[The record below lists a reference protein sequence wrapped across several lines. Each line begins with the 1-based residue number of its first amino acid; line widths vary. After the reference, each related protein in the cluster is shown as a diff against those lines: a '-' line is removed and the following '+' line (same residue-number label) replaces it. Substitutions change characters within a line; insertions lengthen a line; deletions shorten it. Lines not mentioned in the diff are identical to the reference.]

1 MNFIDVILIIVLAL
15 LTFGALALIVLAL
28 KDEEPGVAGV
38 MVLTYLVIVAFI
50 CFAAWFTIDKKSG
63 STQGEIT
70 SVDKNFF
77 GTTAV
82 YIKVTETNEELY
94 CIEDEDLAEIASNNI
109 GNKVKVSYGT
119 RVGFYST
126 GACNEAPI
134 SNIEILENY

>member
-28 KDEEPGVAGV
+28 RDDEPGFAGG
-38 MVLTYLVIVAFI
+38 MFLTYLVIVAFT

-82 YIKVTETNEELY
+82 YIKVTETKEEIY
-94 CIEDEDLAEIASNNI
+94 CVEDENIAEIASNNI

-134 SNIEILENY
+134 SKIEILEN

>member
-134 SNIEILENY
+134 SKIEILEN

>member
-1 MNFIDVILIIVLAL
+1 MNFIDIILIIVLAL

-28 KDEEPGVAGV
+28 RDDEPGVAGSMFV
-38 MVLTYLVIVAFI
+38 TYLVIVAFI

-82 YIKVTETNEELY
+82 YIKVTETKEEIY
-94 CIEDEDLAEIASNNI
+94 CVEDENIAEIASNNI

-134 SNIEILENY
+134 SKIEILEN